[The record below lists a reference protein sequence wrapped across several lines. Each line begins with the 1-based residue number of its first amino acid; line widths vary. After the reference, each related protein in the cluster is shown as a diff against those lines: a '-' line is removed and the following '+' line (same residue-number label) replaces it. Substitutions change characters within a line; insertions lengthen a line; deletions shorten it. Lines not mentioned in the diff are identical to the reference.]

1 MTNVFFYRGADLTC
15 SNAWISKLGNN
26 DLRAATDIYNKS
38 RKCLPSCEY
47 QTISTS
53 ITSAT
58 YPFETNF
65 HETKQFCYVLLK
77 LVRICQNPQR
87 AAIFEKSYES
97 NEITCNEILNAHQV
111 NKLCSEGK
119 QPIIKAVKENAKV
132 KKMIFKYAAE
142 NFAILRVLISHP
154 YYTLIIQDEELSYI
168 TYIGNIGGLLGLS
181 MGLSFISIFEIVY
194 CMVNIVINRFFH

>member
-1 MTNVFFYRGADLTC
+1 MFFYRGADLTC

-26 DLRAATDIYNKS
+26 DLREATDIYNKS

-58 YPFETNF
+58 YPFEANF

-87 AAIFEKSYES
+87 AAILEKSYES

-111 NKLCSEGK
+111 NKLCTEDK

-194 CMVNIVINRFFH
+194 CVVNIGLRKFFH